1 MMSDREDGLIKALED
16 IAAGNN
22 VPDEMLQSKEYF
34 QEHFGSFLQYQA
46 RDALARYRRD
56 DPKEAE

>member
-1 MMSDREDGLIKALED
+1 MGNREDGLVKALED

-34 QEHFGSFLQYQA
+34 QEHFGSFLQNQA
-46 RDALARYRRD
+46 RAALARYRD
-56 DPKEAE
+56 ESV